1 MILLDIFG
9 QNPIQGP
16 GTGTFA
22 EHLIEIILMLVIAFL
37 LGWWLGRIA
46 VNKWRKKYKETEAEL
61 QLLKAESLGV
71 EDRKLEISTLSEKV
85 KILEDKNSRLRMESV
100 KPAST
105 QSNSV
110 LEAKLQTQDQLINQ
124 LRKELDLSKKREADF
139 NTSLSAAKVIA
150 EEKRAV
156 TKKESNKKS
165 KESTSVIA
173 ATNAPKEKAKTKP
186 KAKAKAKTGKGD
198 DLKKIEGVG
207 PKIEQLL
214 NADGVN
220 TYKDVIGSGAEK
232 IKEILMK
239 AGPQYKVHDP
249 STWGEQSKLAMEE
262 KWDQLH
268 EMQAQLKGGKKV

>member
-16 GTGTFA
+16 GTGTFT
-22 EHLIEIILMLVIAFL
+22 EHLIEIIVMLIIAFL
-37 LGWWLGRIA
+37 LGLWLGRIA
-46 VNKWRKKYKETEAEL
+46 VNTWRRKHKETESEL

-71 EDRKLEISTLSEKV
+71 EDSKLEIITLSEKV
-85 KILEDKNSRLRMESV
+85 KILEDKNSRLRMDAV
-100 KPAST
+100 KPSST
-105 QSNSV
+105 QSTSV

-124 LRKELDLSKKREADF
+124 LRAELDLSKKREADF
-139 NTSLSAAKVIA
+139 NASLSAAKVIA
-150 EEKRAV
+150 QEKASS
-156 TKKESNKKS
+156 TKKEANDGKAIITKS
-165 KESTSVIA
+165 S
-173 ATNAPKEKAKTKP
+173 APKEKSKAKTK
-186 KAKAKAKTGKGD
+186 AKIIKSGNGD

-214 NADGVN
+214 NADGIN
-220 TYKDVIGSGAEK
+220 TYNHVINSGPDK
-232 IKEILMK
+232 IKEILLK

-249 STWGEQSKLAMEE
+249 STWGEQAKLALEE

>member
-37 LGWWLGRIA
+37 LGWWLGRIT
-46 VNKWRKKYKETEAEL
+46 VNKWRKRYKETEAEL

-105 QSNSV
+105 QSTSV

-124 LRKELDLSKKREADF
+124 LRKELDLSKMREADF

-156 TKKESNKKS
+156 TKNESNKKS

-173 ATNAPKEKAKTKP
+173 ATSAPKEKAKTKS

>member
-37 LGWWLGRIA
+37 LGWWLGRIS
-46 VNKWRKKYKETEAEL
+46 VNKWRKRYKETEAEL

-105 QSNSV
+105 QSTSV

-124 LRKELDLSKKREADF
+124 LRKELDLSKMREADF

-156 TKKESNKKS
+156 TKNESNKKS

-173 ATNAPKEKAKTKP
+173 ATSAPKEKAKTKS

>member
-1 MILLDIFG
+1 M
-9 QNPIQGP
+9 
-16 GTGTFA
+16 
-22 EHLIEIILMLVIAFL
+22 
-37 LGWWLGRIA
+37 
-46 VNKWRKKYKETEAEL
+46 
-61 QLLKAESLGV
+61 
-71 EDRKLEISTLSEKV
+71 
-85 KILEDKNSRLRMESV
+85 
-100 KPAST
+100 
-105 QSNSV
+105 
-110 LEAKLQTQDQLINQ
+110 INQ
-124 LRKELDLSKKREADF
+124 LRKELDLSKMREADF

-156 TKKESNKKS
+156 TKNESNKKS

-173 ATNAPKEKAKTKP
+173 ATSAPKEKAKTKS